1 MKRDIFKKIMYK
13 KWFIQK
19 IVGSIIIFMSII
31 IIIIIVQMNERTV
44 LINEGTTKS
53 VPMLSADT
61 IAKLGEI
68 YIMKEN
74 EFESEL
80 KNIIL
85 GIANRKNK
93 RGDDI
98 YYGVNG
104 RRNIDAMINKDYVNG
119 VNLRYIKSDSNRAD
133 GESNFNDILAVLSS
147 IFGADS
153 DRYEKDVIE
162 MFEYLFDISH
172 TYDSE
177 STELYPCKHGC
188 AWTKYYCGDYKVV
201 GILGASEGGAGE
213 QVKYYK
219 SDMYMGRE
227 NEYGLMYNPFLI
239 NEESNYLELTELAGN
254 EKELKTAY
262 QYKVIK
268 SEYESSSDG
277 GEIRYYIG
285 YDNDKVIAEDAEIY

>member
-133 GESNFNDILAVLSS
+133 GESNFNDILAVLSDGDETMALGNTQHR
-147 IFGADS
+147 I
-153 DRYEKDVIE
+153 VIE
-162 MFEYLFDISH
+162 IE
-172 TYDSE
+172 
-177 STELYPCKHGC
+177 
-188 AWTKYYCGDYKVV
+188 W
-201 GILGASEGGAGE
+201 
-213 QVKYYK
+213 YK
-219 SDMYMGRE
+219 S
-227 NEYGLMYNPFLI
+227 
-239 NEESNYLELTELAGN
+239 
-254 EKELKTAY
+254 KK
-262 QYKVIK
+262 
-268 SEYESSSDG
+268 
-277 GEIRYYIG
+277 
-285 YDNDKVIAEDAEIY
+285 